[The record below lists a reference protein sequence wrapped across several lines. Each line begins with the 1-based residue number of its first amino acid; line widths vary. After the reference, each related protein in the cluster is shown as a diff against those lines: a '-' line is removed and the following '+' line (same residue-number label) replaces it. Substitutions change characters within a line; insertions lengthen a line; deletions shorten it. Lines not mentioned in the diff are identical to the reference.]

1 MTSYLYEFTIN
12 IYEGDL
18 QRLFAQTEWAANR
31 SQEAIR
37 VLLANTPV
45 CLCVWDGARLI
56 GFGRAVTDDVFRALI
71 EDVVVDEAYRGK
83 GIGGEIIR
91 RLLERL
97 DHVEEI
103 VLNCTDALIPF
114 YETLGFQRT
123 GMTYMNI
130 WKGEKDAKDAGSE

>member
-1 MTSYLYEFTIN
+1 MKSYLYEFTIN

-37 VLLANTPV
+37 RLLANTPV

-56 GFGRAVTDDVFRALI
+56 GFGRAVTDDVFRAVI
-71 EDVVVDEAYRGK
+71 EDVVVDEAYRGQS
-83 GIGGEIIR
+83 IGGEMVR

-103 VLNCTDALIPF
+103 VLNCQDDLIPF
-114 YETLGFQRT
+114 YEKLGFQRT
-123 GMTYMNI
+123 GMAYMNI
-130 WKGEKDAKDAGSE
+130 WKGEKGAGSE

>member
-1 MTSYLYEFTIN
+1 VTDYLYEFTIN

-18 QRLFAQTEWAANR
+18 ARLFEQTAWAAKR
-31 SQEAIR
+31 SPAAIR
-37 VLLANTPV
+37 ALLTNTPV

-71 EDVVVDEAYRGK
+71 EDVVVDKDYRQQ
-83 GIGGEIIR
+83 GIGAEIMR

-103 VLNCTDALIPF
+103 LLNCEDHLIPF
-114 YETLGFQRT
+114 YERLGFQRT

-130 WKGEKDAKDAGSE
+130 WKGSP